1 MDKQEVI
8 APIYPDGRMRF
19 QFRFNS
25 AFIFGLMPMVL
36 IYLVFFI
43 LPILGILHLSIYEK
57 SYTLEHFLRIIH
69 TPIYTRVLIN
79 TIMISILVTLGS
91 VILSYPYAY
100 LMATARPIAAQILTF
115 VVLLPFW
122 TSALV
127 RTTAWI
133 VILQKRGI
141 LNTLLTRVGIL
152 EEPVAFVFN
161 LSGVL
166 IGMIHVLM
174 PFVVFPLYAS
184 FRSIDSNLISAAE
197 GLGAGSLRIFTRII
211 APLTAPGV
219 FAGSLIVFMHALGYF
234 ITPSLLGG
242 PKQTM
247 IAQMI
252 SHHINE
258 ELNWGMAAALAIML
272 LAVTLLIFFVFQ
284 RFLGLDRLWGGME
297 GGGGAGEGL
306 GSTTHLAQKTSMG
319 SMGSAIVGIAV
330 GVFLISPIVAII
342 PMSLSASPFLVFP
355 PPSYSFTWFEN
366 FLATPKWIRSL
377 QNSVHVSIM
386 AVFTATVLGTAAAM
400 GMSRLR
406 FRLKGFIE
414 AFLIL
419 PMVVP
424 VIVLSISLYYFYAS
438 FGFTGSKVGLAIGH
452 AILGSP
458 LVFIT
463 VSASLKT
470 FDRNLELAAYG
481 LGASRV
487 VMFQRVMLPHIWPG
501 IAAGGLFAFIVSF
514 DDVILALFLT
524 NIRSR
529 TLPKVMYEGVAHE
542 IDPTITAVAVLLI
555 CFSLM
560 VLITNIIFSRLR
572 TSR

>member
-1 MDKQEVI
+1 MDKQKDMASIVPEETSSN
-8 APIYPDGRMRF
+8 GLRL
-19 QFRFNS
+19 NS
-25 AFIFGLMPMVL
+25 ALLFGLMPMVL
-36 IYLVFFI
+36 VFLVFFI
-43 LPILGILHLSIYEK
+43 FPIFGILHQSIYEK
-57 SYTLEHFLRIIH
+57 GYTLKNFIHIIH

-79 TIMISILVTLGS
+79 TIMISVLVTIGA

-100 LMATARPIAAQILTF
+100 LMATARPVAAQILTF

-141 LNTLLTRVGIL
+141 LNTLLTSIGIL
-152 EEPVAFVFN
+152 EQPVAFVFN

-184 FRSIDSNLISAAE
+184 FRSIDSNLVSAAE

-258 ELNWGMAAALAIML
+258 ELNWGMAAALAILL
-272 LAVTLLIFFVFQ
+272 LAVTLIIFFFFQ
-284 RFLGLDRLWGGME
+284 RFLGLDKLWGGLE
-297 GGGGAGEGL
+297 GSGGAGEGL
-306 GSTTHLAQKTSMG
+306 GSVTNLTQKASIG
-319 SMGSAIVGIAV
+319 SIGTAIMGIAV
-330 GVFLISPIVAII
+330 GIFLISPIIAII
-342 PMSLSASPFLVFP
+342 PMSLSASPFLIFP
-355 PPSYSFTWFEN
+355 PPSYSLTWFEN
-366 FLATPKWIRSL
+366 FFSTPKWIRSL
-377 QNSVHVSIM
+377 QNSIQISAI
-386 AVFTATVLGTAAAM
+386 AVVLSTVLGAAAAI

-406 FRLKGFIE
+406 FKLKSFVE

-452 AILGSP
+452 AILGAP

-481 LGASRV
+481 LGAGMV
-487 VMFQRVMLPHIWPG
+487 TMFRRVMMPHIWPG
-501 IAAGGLFAFIVSF
+501 IAAGALFAFIVSF

-560 VLITNIIFSRLR
+560 VLIINIIFSRLR